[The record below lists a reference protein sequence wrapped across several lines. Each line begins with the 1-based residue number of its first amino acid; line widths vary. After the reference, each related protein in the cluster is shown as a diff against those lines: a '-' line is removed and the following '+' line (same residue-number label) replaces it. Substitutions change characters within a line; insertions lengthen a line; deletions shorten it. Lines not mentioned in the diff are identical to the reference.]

1 MAMNKSAAGES
12 DASKFYM
19 PGMSRQSTAPGRI
32 ERFLSA
38 HLPEFDEAVEL
49 SAEIPDYGFYLPGVT
64 ISDHDDE

>member
-1 MAMNKSAAGES
+1 MAMSNPAAGEQ
-12 DASKFYM
+12 DESKFYL

-49 SAEIPDYGFYLPGVT
+49 SSEIPDYGFYLPGVA
-64 ISDHDDE
+64 ISDRADE